1 MVGLENRSHLNYP
14 GYTLIFPSR
23 VSLKGVSA
31 DNPDRQ
37 VPSALASQLSFT
49 FPLHVDR
56 LTAGAVAPLGNHV
69 LGEPCWCSFFSS
81 SLLFPPPGW

>member
-1 MVGLENRSHLNYP
+1 MIGLENPCHLNYP

-37 VPSALASQLSFT
+37 APSALASQLSFT
-49 FPLHVDR
+49 FSLHVDC
-56 LTAGAVAPLGNHV
+56 LPAGAVAPLGNHV
-69 LGEPCWCSFFSS
+69 LGEPCWGFF
-81 SLLFPPPGW
+81 L